1 MKMNITLNDG
11 EQFAIETAI
20 ENASAVQA
28 AAAAYFD
35 RIGQPGMADSM
46 RLSQNYQRTVREILA
61 SKGMVISA
69 PKVSVRSVGSQAVA
83 DSLARM
89 VVTSTSPEGTLDQA
103 LSLAISGQAD
113 ETHAQ

>member
-1 MKMNITLNDG
+1 MKMNITLNDA
-11 EQFAIETAI
+11 EQFALETAT
-20 ENASAVQA
+20 ESASAVQA

-69 PKVSVRSVGSQAVA
+69 PKVSARSLGSQAVEA
-83 DSLARM
+83 SLARM
-89 VVTSTSPEGTLDQA
+89 EKAPEVSIDPA
-103 LSLAISGQAD
+103 LSFAMGGAPD
-113 ETHAQ
+113 EAHAQ